1 MGGLVDTPLRA
12 AKALKFLTSGYDMQL
27 AHAAGTALFPLEDG
41 ELEQQPGGM
50 VVVKD
55 ISVHS
60 LCEHHLIPFFGRA
73 HIGYLPGRAVL
84 GLSKLARITDF
95 CARRLQMQE
104 RLTRQIADA
113 LEETAQPRGVAVVLE
128 CSHLCMCARGVRQTE
143 AVTRTSTM
151 AGEFATDA
159 SLRNEFWSHLS
170 SARL

>member
-1 MGGLVDTPLRA
+1 
-12 AKALKFLTSGYDMQL
+12 
-27 AHAAGTALFPLEDG
+27 
-41 ELEQQPGGM
+41 M

-73 HIGYLPGRAVL
+73 HIGYLPGRRVL
-84 GLSKLARITDF
+84 GLSKLARITDV

-104 RLTRQIADA
+104 RLTKQIADA
-113 LEETAQPRGVAVVLE
+113 LVETAQPRGVAVVLE
-128 CSHLCMCARGVRQTE
+128 CSHLCMCARGVQQTE

-151 AGEFATDA
+151 VGEFEMDS